1 MKLRKLVL
9 SVGWLLLGGCE
20 FHASCGGRTLNME
33 NAEALVA
40 RAVAAQLGS
49 EPTVSCPKKVKVEKG
64 ARFDCKVTIDG
75 VDGVATVEQKD
86 DQTNVELVQVTGLLL
101 TGKLENAIVERLQAQ
116 SGAKVEVDCG
126 PRVRAAVVG
135 EAFRCHARDD
145 RGVTLE
151 VEVKVKDTLGN
162 VDFRVLD
169 ETIRGPEL
177 ELPPK
182 DEAAG
187 D

>member
-1 MKLRKLVL
+1 MKLRKVVL

-20 FHASCGGRTLNME
+20 FHASCGGRTLNMK

-40 RAVAAQLGS
+40 RAVALQLGT
-49 EPTVSCPKKVKVEKG
+49 EPTVSCPPKVKVEQG
-64 ARFDCKVTIDG
+64 ARFDCEVTIDG
-75 VDGVATVEQKD
+75 VKGVATIVQKD
-86 DQTNVELVQVTGLLL
+86 EQTNVEVVQVTGLLL
-101 TGKLENAIVERLQAQ
+101 TGKLQNAIVERLQAQ

-135 EAFRCHARDD
+135 ETFRCQAKDD
-145 RGVTLE
+145 RGFSLE

-162 VDFRVLD
+162 VDFRVID
-169 ETIRGPEL
+169 ETIRGPAL
-177 ELPPK
+177 EVPTK
-182 DEAAG
+182 AEAAG